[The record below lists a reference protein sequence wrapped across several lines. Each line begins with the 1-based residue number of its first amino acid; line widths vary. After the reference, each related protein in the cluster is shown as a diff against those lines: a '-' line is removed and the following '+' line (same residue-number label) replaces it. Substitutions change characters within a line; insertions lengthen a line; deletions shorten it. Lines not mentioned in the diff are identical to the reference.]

1 MNINLNDEKKNE
13 KEKKI
18 NKSTNDIFY
27 NNCYKS
33 NNKEN
38 ISKIIVVKKMN
49 RSKSN
54 FQMKIALTLK
64 EREEKK
70 KQLIERIKKKNKS
83 NITKQ
88 KGSLINSVS
97 HINVR
102 WKN

>member
-1 MNINLNDEKKNE
+1 
-13 KEKKI
+13 
-18 NKSTNDIFY
+18 
-27 NNCYKS
+27 
-33 NNKEN
+33 
-38 ISKIIVVKKMN
+38 
-49 RSKSN
+49 
-54 FQMKIALTLK
+54 MKIALTLK

>member
-1 MNINLNDEKKNE
+1 MKINLNDEKKNE
-13 KEKKI
+13 EKKI
-18 NKSTNDIFY
+18 HKSTNDIFY
-27 NNCYKS
+27 INCSNNDKS

-70 KQLIERIKKKNKS
+70 KQLIERIKKIKFLHK
-83 NITKQ
+83 
-88 KGSLINSVS
+88 
-97 HINVR
+97 
-102 WKN
+102 

>member
-13 KEKKI
+13 KKEKKI

-27 NNCYKS
+27 NNCSNNNKS

-70 KQLIERIKKKNKS
+70 N
-83 NITKQ
+83 N
-88 KGSLINSVS
+88 
-97 HINVR
+97 
-102 WKN
+102 